1 MLPLPSR
8 NTGSAR
14 QVPAVG
20 GAGRRPVWLGPG
32 PPPRP
37 PSSRKTHVLPHRT
50 DYLLLASQADERLRS
65 AISRQYGVLPWQ
77 EHPEMTL
84 LVAGLVLFIAVHLVP
99 SVVPL
104 RAALIARLGPGP
116 YRGLFSL
123 VAAAGLVLIVWGF
136 ARAPFEPLYAAPAW
150 GRQVA
155 MFAVPVALV
164 LFAAANM
171 PTHIRAVLRHPM
183 LLGLLLC
190 GNRPPALPTATSARS
205 CCSAVSRVLRCST
218 SSAPWHEISDYRP
231 TRRRASRWTR
241 SPSSRV
247 SPPPDCSRSSMPPS
261 LACRSPRGGPIR

>member
-1 MLPLPSR
+1 
-8 NTGSAR
+8 
-14 QVPAVG
+14 
-20 GAGRRPVWLGPG
+20 
-32 PPPRP
+32 
-37 PSSRKTHVLPHRT
+37 
-50 DYLLLASQADERLRS
+50 
-65 AISRQYGVLPWQ
+65 
-77 EHPEMTL
+77 MTL
-84 LVAGLVLFIAVHLVP
+84 LVAGLVLFIAVHLIP

-183 LLGLLLC
+183 LLGLLLWAIAHLLSN
-190 GNRPPALPTATSARS
+190 GDLRSVVLFGGFAGFAALDLVSAMARDQRLSTDKAPRLAMDAAAIVSGLAAAGLLAVFHATLFG
-205 CCSAVSRVLRCST
+205 VPVT
-218 SSAPWHEISDYRP
+218 QTP
-231 TRRRASRWTR
+231 
-241 SPSSRV
+241 
-247 SPPPDCSRSSMPPS
+247 
-261 LACRSPRGGPIR
+261 